1 MTTTI
6 SSDKRLLFRTVIPI
20 ESDASFLV
28 RIKNTVQDRVS
39 KAIGSLARPSIFA
52 STVSDLASSVFAVS
66 KSESRRE
73 SSRLSS
79 FFEARNGEQTEVTLP
94 GV

>member
-1 MTTTI
+1 MAI
-6 SSDKRLLFRTVIPI
+6 LI

-28 RIKNTVQDRVS
+28 RIKNIVWDRVL
-39 KAIGSLARPSIFA
+39 KAIGSLAQPSIFA

-73 SSRLSS
+73 SPRLSS